1 MNGAQQ
7 AIQTFNAFF
16 LILLPGPALQ
26 IATNHLA
33 LKKQIF
39 GTFGRKFTARQLAQP
54 LKNHPKLRH

>member
-26 IATNHLA
+26 KIATNHLA

-54 LKNHPKLRH
+54 LKIIPN